1 MSGLMQANKDFLTL
15 LLTTENK
22 QQKALID
29 SITPAQV
36 DCLSEVF
43 HNLAY
48 VVDLEP
54 DQYNFMKRRKNAIK
68 ALSHVQRSRKYRK
81 SNIQKHSP
89 CMLKVL
95 DQVKED
101 LLQQLRVEPPSPTH

>member
-1 MSGLMQANKDFLTL
+1 MHANKDFLSL
-15 LLTTENK
+15 LLTTEVK

-29 SITPAQV
+29 SITPSQV

-48 VVDLEP
+48 VVDLDPE
-54 DQYNFMKRRKNAIK
+54 QHKFMKRRKKTIK
-68 ALSHVQRSRKYRK
+68 TLSQVHRSRKFRK
-81 SNIQKHSP
+81 SSMQKLSP

-95 DQVKED
+95 DQVKEE
-101 LLQQLRVEPPSPTH
+101 LMQQLRQEPPSPNH